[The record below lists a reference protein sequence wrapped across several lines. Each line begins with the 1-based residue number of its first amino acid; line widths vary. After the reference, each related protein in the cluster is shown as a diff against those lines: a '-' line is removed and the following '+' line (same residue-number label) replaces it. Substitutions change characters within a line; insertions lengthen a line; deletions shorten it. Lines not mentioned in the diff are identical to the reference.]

1 MNFSAI
7 LKSQISV
14 VLMHGVTCK
23 VYNLH
28 MSNKFGALT
37 MKCPILII
45 IEKVYFDL
53 LTDIGLPKCT

>member
-7 LKSQISV
+7 LKAQISV
-14 VLMHGVTCK
+14 VLMHGVPFK
-23 VYNLH
+23 VYMLH
-28 MSNKFGALT
+28 MNYKFGALT

-45 IEKVYFDL
+45 IEKVYFDF